1 MIYTDSLCGC
11 PYGLYSEKKEGNNL
25 KKFIA
30 ATVAALMTAG
40 TVIPSFAAE
49 TAFTDVDKSTS
60 VGQSIYK
67 LSDAGIV
74 NGYTDNTFRPNGE
87 LTRAELCK
95 MVNLVFDYKEST
107 NNIFVDVLPNSWYY
121 VQVLTAIKYGYI
133 KGYDDGT
140 FKGDNHLTREQF
152 CVILD
157 RIVDKKADSEAE
169 ISDDISEWA
178 KDSVKNIVAL
188 GYMSAEDGNKFRA
201 TQNITRGEL
210 AEVLAKFVK
219 DAPAQEVKPSDDK
232 KDGTTS
238 GENDKNDGK
247 DNNGTT
253 DTDKP
258 SDNNN
263 GGNSGNSG
271 NGGNSG
277 NSGNTGDTDPDPDP
291 DPEPTPDPTPE
302 PTPEKVLSD
311 ADAAKL
317 KDAYNDIYACYNGDD
332 IGFVALEFTIDKE
345 MSEQI
350 LDTLLA
356 DMNVIIEESDTNK
369 SISPKYIRN
378 KFADDITLINQTIEK
393 MSAEGKAEFKN
404 KLATIPTMNTVSFL
418 KTFLSEYFGI
428 TITE

>member
-1 MIYTDSLCGC
+1 
-11 PYGLYSEKKEGNNL
+11 
-25 KKFIA
+25 
-30 ATVAALMTAG
+30 MTAG

-49 TAFTDVDKSTS
+49 TTFTDVDKSTS

-157 RIVDKKADSEAE
+157 RIVNKKADSEAE
-169 ISDDISEWA
+169 ISDAVSEWA

-232 KDGTTS
+232 KDDTTS
-238 GENDKNDGK
+238 EDGKNDGK

-350 LDTLLA
+350 LNTLLA
-356 DMNVIIEESDTNK
+356 DMNAIIEESSTNK

-404 KLATIPTMNTVSFL
+404 KLATVPTMNTVSFL

>member
-1 MIYTDSLCGC
+1 M
-11 PYGLYSEKKEGNNL
+11 

-49 TAFTDVDKSTS
+49 TTFTDVDKSTS

-157 RIVDKKADSEAE
+157 RIVNKKADSEAE
-169 ISDDISEWA
+169 ISDAVSEWA

-232 KDGTTS
+232 KDDTTS
-238 GENDKNDGK
+238 EDGKNDGK

-350 LDTLLA
+350 LNTLLA
-356 DMNVIIEESDTNK
+356 DMNAIIEESSTNK

-404 KLATIPTMNTVSFL
+404 KLATVPTMNTVSFL

>member
-1 MIYTDSLCGC
+1 M
-11 PYGLYSEKKEGNNL
+11 

-30 ATVAALMTAG
+30 AATAALITVG

-49 TAFTDVDKSTS
+49 MTFTDVDKSTS

-67 LSDAGIV
+67 LANAGIV

-157 RIVDKKADSEAE
+157 RIVNKKADSEAE
-169 ISDDISEWA
+169 ISDAVSEWA

-210 AEVLAKFVK
+210 AEALAKFVK
-219 DAPAQEVKPSDDK
+219 DAPAQEVKPVDDK
-232 KDGTTS
+232 KDNTASDG
-238 GENDKNDGK
+238 DGK
-247 DNNGTT
+247 DNNSTT
-253 DTDKP
+253 DTDKS

-263 GGNSGNSG
+263 SGNSGNSG
-271 NGGNSG
+271 NNGNSG
-277 NSGNTGDTDPDPDP
+277 NSGNTGNTDPDP
-291 DPEPTPDPTPE
+291 DPEPTPDPTPDPE
-302 PTPEKVLSD
+302 PDPTPKPTPEKVLSD
-311 ADAAKL
+311 DDAAKL
-317 KDAYNDIYACYNGDD
+317 KDAYDVIVECYRGDE
-332 IGFVALEFTIDKE
+332 IGVVAFVFEVDKE
-345 MSEQI
+345 MSESI
-350 LDTLLA
+350 MDILLA
-356 DMNVIIEESDTNK
+356 DMDNIIKESETNK
-369 SISPKYIRN
+369 EITPKYIRN
-378 KFADDITLINQTIEK
+378 KCSADIETINQTVEQ
-393 MSAEGKAEFKN
+393 MSEAGKKDFKD
-404 KLATIPTMNTVSFL
+404 KLKTGLPINTGLFL

>member
-1 MIYTDSLCGC
+1 M
-11 PYGLYSEKKEGNNL
+11 

-49 TAFTDVDKSTS
+49 TTFTDVDKSTS

-157 RIVDKKADSEAE
+157 RIVNKKADSEAE
-169 ISDDISEWA
+169 ISDAVSEWA

-232 KDGTTS
+232 KDDTTS
-238 GENDKNDGK
+238 GGDSKNDGK

-253 DTDKP
+253 DTDEP

-311 ADAAKL
+311 DDAAKL
-317 KDAYNDIYACYNGDD
+317 KDAYNVIVECYRGDE
-332 IGFVALEFTIDKE
+332 IGAVAFVFEVDKE
-345 MSEQI
+345 MSESI
-350 LDTLLA
+350 MDILLA
-356 DMNVIIEESDTNK
+356 DMDNIVKESKTNK
-369 SISPKYIRN
+369 EITPKYIRN
-378 KFADDITLINQTIEK
+378 KFSEDIETINQTVEQ
-393 MSAEGKAEFKN
+393 MSEAGKKDFKD
-404 KLATIPTMNTVSFL
+404 KLKTGLPLNTGLFL